1 LGEAFANP
9 AMQKIVWETSSDS
22 MAAEHGGDQ

>member
-9 AMQKIVWETSSDS
+9 AMQKIAWEISSDS
-22 MAAEHGGDQ
+22 MAAEHGGS